1 MNDEKVL
8 SSEKPSSGVAAG
20 SSAAAADAA
29 AAAGTTAGDA
39 MPGAAAVGTTADGAA
54 PGAAAATDAVSGATT
69 LPGSEAAGGTTIG
82 SVPAPYAPIG
92 TAAGTAGDP
101 SDDARVR
108 MASAPDVTAT
118 SKVREL
124 ADERRG
130 QKTRAPLEHYA
141 QEFAASDPQ
150 VLARRTGL
158 DYDADARA
166 FAINVLGRTVGVH
179 WPDMAC
185 SFSDDGTEPVASL
198 KILLACLLLEGKLA
212 PSTGKMI
219 SYAEAPWGSA
229 YYDAFKRRCLDRL
242 AHTYRSADQL
252 TAAALPLGG
261 VPAADGDAS
270 FDFTFVPGIIVR
282 LTVWDAD
289 DEFPA
294 STQILFSDN
303 TPLAFSAESMA
314 AVGDVLLNALSHGV
328 R

>member
-69 LPGSEAAGGTTIG
+69 LPGSEAAGGTAIG
-82 SVPAPYAPIG
+82 SVSAHTTIG

-101 SDDARVR
+101 SDGAGTR
-108 MASAPDVTAT
+108 MASTPDVAAT

-124 ADERRG
+124 AEERRG

-166 FAINVLGRTVGVH
+166 FAISVLGRTVDVR

-252 TAAALPLGG
+252 TVAALPLGG

-270 FDFTFVPGIIVR
+270 FDFTFVPGITVR